1 MKQIIFFPIF
11 FLVVLHIVMLRFV
24 KKKKR
29 VDFDHGLP
37 LKKIK
42 AYTNNKGY
50 FIVIY
55 FSFTRF
61 TIIVRNANY
70 TYVYMTVLNIVYV
83 KRRGLP
89 NFNLCPII
97 LMNSQ

>member
-1 MKQIIFFPIF
+1 MKQIIFFQIF
-11 FLVVLHIVMLRFV
+11 FLVVLHIGMLRFV
-24 KKKKR
+24 KKKKKR

-70 TYVYMTVLNIVYV
+70 TYCIYGSV
-83 KRRGLP
+83 KHSVCKKERT
-89 NFNLCPII
+89 
-97 LMNSQ
+97 SQF

>member
-1 MKQIIFFPIF
+1 
-11 FLVVLHIVMLRFV
+11 MLRFV
-24 KKKKR
+24 KKKR

-70 TYVYMTVLNIVYV
+70 TYVYMAVLNIVYV
-83 KRRGLP
+83 KGEDFL
-89 NFNLCPII
+89 I
-97 LMNSQ
+97 LTCVQSF

>member
-1 MKQIIFFPIF
+1 MKQIIFFQF
-11 FLVVLHIVMLRFV
+11 FSRCSTYRYAEIC
-24 KKKKR
+24 KKKR

-70 TYVYMTVLNIVYV
+70 TYVYMAMLNIVYV